1 MSDVKVLMFA
11 LAGIL
16 LFGTLFTN
24 IAGNFIDSE
33 EDLNNT
39 WVDNYSIDTIA
50 SFPITFIQFPISGV
64 TILIDFMDG
73 DFWEWIGNRGG
84 TYSFPLS
91 VNVSGT
97 GTSDGKTL
105 DGIYKYSNDVP
116 NESIRFW
123 HEDDST
129 WITFDRR
136 RVVELYYSYSGGS
149 SVNITDIQII
159 ESSWL
164 IDYEIYNMS
173 NIEEEERDSTYNI
186 TFQKTA
192 DYTDFNNESK
202 GYLVLADNVEDHIG
216 YKTNAEKVFNFFEKT
231 KENFKDS
238 IRMFGL
244 IPQEIG
250 LPILL
255 AIFIGIIY
263 IIIKLFPFT

>member
-105 DGIYKYSNDVP
+105 
-116 NESIRFW
+116 
-123 HEDDST
+123 
-129 WITFDRR
+129 
-136 RVVELYYSYSGGS
+136 
-149 SVNITDIQII
+149 
-159 ESSWL
+159 
-164 IDYEIYNMS
+164 
-173 NIEEEERDSTYNI
+173 
-186 TFQKTA
+186 
-192 DYTDFNNESK
+192 
-202 GYLVLADNVEDHIG
+202 
-216 YKTNAEKVFNFFEKT
+216 
-231 KENFKDS
+231 
-238 IRMFGL
+238 
-244 IPQEIG
+244 
-250 LPILL
+250 
-255 AIFIGIIY
+255 
-263 IIIKLFPFT
+263 